1 MNIEEFIK
9 EVKKLNIEVTEQ
21 NLKDLEKYKDL
32 LIEYNK
38 KFNLTAIKTEEEI
51 YLKHFYDSLTLTKG
65 LSLEG
70 NLKLLDIGTGAGFP
84 GLVLKIFYP
93 NLEITLLDSNNKKI
107 TFLETVIKELNLKDI
122 ICIHNRAESLPDN
135 YREYFDIITSR
146 AVAHLR
152 ILSELSIPY
161 LKVGGKLIA
170 MKGISDEEIKE
181 SKEILN
187 RLDSSIANVITF
199 NLPIENSNRS
209 LVIIEK
215 KKETNKI
222 YPRNYDKIMKNK
234 KQKNRHK

>member
-107 TFLETVIKELNLKDI
+107 TFLETVIKELNLKNI
-122 ICIHNRAESLPDN
+122 TCIHNRAESLPDN

-215 KKETNKI
+215 KKETNKL
-222 YPRNYDKIMKNK
+222 YPRNYDKIVKNK
-234 KQKNRHK
+234 K